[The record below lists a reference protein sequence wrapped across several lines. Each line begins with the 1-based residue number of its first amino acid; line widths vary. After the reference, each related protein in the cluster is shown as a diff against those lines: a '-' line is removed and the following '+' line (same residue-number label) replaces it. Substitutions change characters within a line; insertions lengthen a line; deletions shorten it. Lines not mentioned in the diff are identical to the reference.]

1 MTFLQALSAVN
12 LKPSCAEEVV
22 NADFTLV
29 IRFPSVNVKTSS
41 RTRDRILIT
50 KAQDQIMVWVLLMS
64 LVVTISTQQKYSHP
78 R

>member
-29 IRFPSVNVKTSS
+29 IRFPSVNLKTSS

-50 KAQDQIMVWVLLMS
+50 KAQDQIMVFLLMS
-64 LVVTISTQQKYSHP
+64 LVVTISTLQRYAHP